1 MDSMLGR
8 ESIPFRNRADLTWE
22 RGRGGK
28 RVWARTAP
36 AHPCVFPLSVYE
48 HPCGLL
54 IPEEVAGKGKI
65 FPAVCFLPRH
75 RQK

>member
-8 ESIPFRNRADLTWE
+8 DSILLRNRADLTWE
-22 RGRGGK
+22 RERGGK
-28 RVWARTAP
+28 GVWARIDP
-36 AHPCVFPLSVYE
+36 AHPCVLPLSVYK

-65 FPAVCFLPRH
+65 FPAVYFLPRH
-75 RQK
+75 R